1 VDTLRWWLLGSA
13 VPVGAA
19 CTVSAGTPGQGY
31 VGDLAL
37 AALGIATAVVLW
49 TAGRSKQSG
58 WRGWRLLAPAPLLPV
73 VGAVAVT
80 VADPSSPLE
89 QVALRWLPTV
99 PGYALAVV
107 GILTLVT
114 PSRLRGGA
122 RPAVELTLFLTACV
136 LLVQVLVLGPEL
148 SWLDLDPTGR
158 AVLAAAVVVTSVT
171 VAAAVLLLGV
181 IESRRQPM
189 ALVLLAA
196 AALLAPGRAL
206 GTSAMLTE
214 EHVVGDVGRFL
225 VAGGLVLLGAAVLL
239 DPGPCPESHPQPR
252 TGRSAHLRQLLPHLA
267 MTVACFGA
275 ATVALTG
282 HRISPVIAVGGSLCA
297 VLAVLHRWLSAR
309 DEQRLNARLRRS
321 EAYFRSLVAASSDAV
336 LILDGGLRVTWSSAT
351 LGTTLG
357 SPDAVPVGTDLLEL
371 VHPEDAL
378 PVARALLEPAT
389 GDATPPGLQL
399 RLRHADRTW
408 RYLEASFSDLRS
420 DTVVRAVVLHCRD
433 TTERVARERAL
444 EQVAFT
450 DPVTGLP
457 NRAGCEQLLE
467 QALAEAGTTRRS
479 LLLIELDGLD
489 AVREDAGHDV
499 VTAVLVEV
507 GRRLRATVRGG
518 DPVTRV
524 GGGAFAVLAEG
535 APHAVD
541 LLADRCL
548 SVIEQPLD
556 TTAGLF
562 DLSASIGVVDLGAAE
577 SVADLMTRAELAVR
591 AAGAAGTGTALR
603 YRPAL
608 GSAAERR
615 ARLREDLPGAWD
627 RGELSVLFQPV
638 VSMAEQRVTG
648 VEALL
653 RWQHPQLGEVP
664 PTEFVPIAERAGVI
678 GELQRWAL
686 ETAAE
691 AVLTLPHGAAPL
703 RLGVNISA
711 SHVAARTLVRDV
723 AAVLQSTGLAPERLI
738 LEITEATLMSEGEH
752 VAVDMEALR
761 LMGVHVALDDFGT
774 GRSSLA
780 HLTRLPIDVLKL
792 DHAFV
797 LRVDR
802 DPKARALCESVVAI
816 AGALGLDV
824 VAEGVE
830 TPAQLGALRAAG
842 CGFAQGFLLARPMR
856 LLDLVSML
864 DHGAGQLWPGLVGS
878 R

>member
-1 VDTLRWWLLGSA
+1 
-13 VPVGAA
+13 VGAA
-19 CTVSAGTPGQGY
+19 CAVSAGAAGAGY

-37 AALGIATAVVLW
+37 AALGVATAAVLW
-49 TAGRSKQSG
+49 TAGRSRQTG
-58 WRGWRLLAPAPLLPV
+58 WRGWRLFALAPLMPV
-73 VGAVAVT
+73 LGLVT
-80 VADPSSPLE
+80 VFVAAPRDPVQE
-89 QVALRWLPTV
+89 VALRWLPTV
-99 PGYALAVV
+99 PGYVLAVA

-114 PSRLRGGA
+114 PARLRGGA
-122 RPAVELTLFLTACV
+122 RSAVELALFLIACV
-136 LLVQVLVLGPEL
+136 LVVQVLVLDPDLG
-148 SWLDLDPTGR
+148 WLDLTPTGA
-158 AVLAAAVVVTSVT
+158 AVLAAAVLVTSAT

-181 IESRRQPM
+181 VESHRQPM

-196 AALLAPGRAL
+196 TALLAPGRAL
-206 GTSAMLTE
+206 GTSALLTDE
-214 EHVVGDVGRFL
+214 QAVGDLGRFL

-239 DPGPCPESHPQPR
+239 DPGPCPEPAAQPR
-252 TGRSAHLRQLLPHLA
+252 SGRSTELRQLLPHLA
-267 MTVACFGA
+267 MTVACLGA
-275 ATVALTG
+275 AAVSLTG

-297 VLAVLHRWLSAR
+297 VLAVLHRWITAR
-309 DEQRLNARLRRS
+309 EEQRLGARLRRS
-321 EAYFRSLVAASSDAV
+321 EAYFRSLVATSSDAV
-336 LILDGGLRVTWSSAT
+336 LILDGALRVTWTSPT

-357 SPDAVPVGTDLLEL
+357 DPAAVPVGADLLEL
-371 VHPEDAL
+371 LHPDDAL
-378 PVARALLEPAT
+378 PVARALQPGA
-389 GDATPPGLQL
+389 GDAGPPGVLQL
-399 RLRHADRTW
+399 RLRHADGTW
-408 RYLEASFSDLRS
+408 RILEASVSDLRS
-420 DTVVRAVVLHCRD
+420 DTVVGAVVLHCRD

-457 NRAGCEQLLE
+457 NRAGCERLLE
-467 QALAEAGTTRRS
+467 QALAAGGPTSHS
-479 LLLIELDGLD
+479 LLLVELDGLD
-489 AVREDAGHDV
+489 AVREDAGREV
-499 VTAVLVEV
+499 VTGVLVEV

-518 DPVTRV
+518 DPVMRV

-548 SVIEQPLD
+548 SVIEQPLE
-556 TTAGLF
+556 TSAGVF
-562 DLSASIGVVDLGAAE
+562 DLSAGVGVVDLCAAA
-577 SVADLMTRAELAVR
+577 SVPELMTRAELAVR
-591 AAGAAGTGTALR
+591 AATAAGTGTALR

-608 GSAAERR
+608 GSAAERQ

-638 VSMAEQRVTG
+638 VSLAEQRVTG

-653 RWQHPQLGEVP
+653 RWQHPELGEVP

-686 ETAAE
+686 EHAATAA
-691 AVLTLPHGAAPL
+691 LTLPHGGAPL

-723 AAVLQSTGLAPERLI
+723 AAVLESTGLAPERLI
-738 LEITEATLMSEGEH
+738 LEITEATLTSEGEH
-752 VAVDMEALR
+752 VAADMEALR

-792 DHAFV
+792 DHSFV

-802 DPKARALCESVVAI
+802 DRQARALCESVVGI
-816 AGALGLDV
+816 AAALGLDV

-842 CGFAQGFLLARPMR
+842 CGFAQGFLLARPLR
-856 LLDLVSML
+856 VHELLDVL
-864 DHGAGQLWPGLVGS
+864 DDGAGVLWPGLVGS